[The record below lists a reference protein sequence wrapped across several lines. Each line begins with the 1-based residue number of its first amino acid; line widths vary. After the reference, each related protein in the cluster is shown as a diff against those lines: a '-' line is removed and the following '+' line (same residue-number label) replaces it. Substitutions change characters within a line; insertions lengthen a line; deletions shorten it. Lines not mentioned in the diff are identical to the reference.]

1 MEHLPQKAF
10 QTASVMSLK
19 SLISTSVPETSV
31 GARIVFYF
39 GLVTI

>member
-10 QTASVMSLK
+10 QTASFMLLK
-19 SLISTSVPETSV
+19 SLISASVPETSV
-31 GARIVFYF
+31 SARIVFYF